1 MRKSYT
7 SLLTSLV
14 LLLQFSCGGKKETN
28 WSFEPDRNS
37 KEPYGCHIAYTELS
51 AMFPMAKVQPASRF
65 MLRVNEL
72 LEEGT
77 YPPKLLIVVCRD
89 FMIDSS
95 ETVRVMELVS
105 RGHHVLVLA
114 EDAGT
119 EWRNL
124 FGVKDIASEWSAD
137 TLSHEFMLERY
148 DSLQSFTYS
157 GLNSRTWF
165 TDSDTLPDTLRH
177 RGWFVKSDTLQPN
190 LRILWHGNGVLAWGC
205 APVVFTNHFM
215 LQRENRRYYEILLN
229 AMKPKGLG
237 GIHWTSKL
245 HILPGEGES
254 SAWSALWNRPLLFG
268 AFLLILFLLGLFA
281 LLAARREQR
290 AIPVVPVPVDA
301 SLEFVR
307 TVGRLYFLQKRPD
320 RMAEK
325 MMNHYAAY
333 LHRSYGFTLDDGWLP
348 LHARLA
354 ARTGHGANETKAFL
368 GWLDYLRQGGSIT
381 EQELLHLYHQ
391 LRKFR

>member
-1 MRKSYT
+1 MR
-7 SLLTSLV
+7 SLFASFLTGLCM
-14 LLLQFSCGGKKETN
+14 LLLFSCGGKKGTN

-37 KEPYGCHIAYTELS
+37 KEPYGCHIAYAELS
-51 AMFPMAKVQPASRF
+51 AMFPAARVQPASRF

-72 LEEGT
+72 LEEG
-77 YPPKLLIVVCRD
+77 PSSPQLLIVVCRD
-89 FMIDSS
+89 FMIDSL
-95 ETVRVMELVS
+95 ETTRLMELVS
-105 RGHHVLVLA
+105 LGHHVLVLA

-124 FGVKDIASEWSAD
+124 FGVKDIQSEWSAD
-137 TLSHEFMLERY
+137 TLSHKFMLEPD
-148 DSLQSFTYS
+148 DSLQSFSYS
-157 GLNSRTWF
+157 GLNSCTWF
-165 TDSDTLPDTLRH
+165 TDTDTLPDTLSH
-177 RGWFVKSDTLQPN
+177 WGWFVRSDTLQPN
-190 LRILWHGNGVLAWGC
+190 LRALWHGNGLLAWGC

-229 AMKPKGLG
+229 AMEPQGLG
-237 GIHWTSKL
+237 GIHWTSKPY
-245 HILPGEGES
+245 ILPGEGDS
-254 SAWSALWNRPLLFG
+254 SAWSELWNRPLLFG
-268 AFLLILFLLGLFA
+268 AFLLMLLLLGLYA

-320 RMAEK
+320 RLAEK

-333 LHRSYGFTLDDGWLP
+333 LHRNYGFTLDEGWLP

-354 ARTGHGANETKAFL
+354 ARTGHGTDETKAFL
-368 GWLDYLRQGGSIT
+368 GWLDYLRQGGQIS